1 MSLSREGK
9 RERGRTISLEGSEV
23 GTVDVP
29 VLASCAVLPVK
40 HLRAPIRGKG
50 TVPFSNF
57 ERSCAAGCSK
67 KKALATLHFSNRV

>member
-1 MSLSREGK
+1 MSPLSRE

-29 VLASCAVLPVK
+29 VLASCGILPFKSLAYVL
-40 HLRAPIRGKG
+40 IRRKG

-57 ERSCAAGCSK
+57 EKSCAATRTKGIG
-67 KKALATLHFSNRV
+67 NPRR